1 MSSAPPSRGSAGAL
15 FPLWAADVPA
25 AAENESWTA
34 GRWARILT
42 DGFRCHTPCAC
53 RKSNPDIL
61 VVQSTQDRT
70 AENASSSLNGSR
82 RWRILV
88 QR

>member
-1 MSSAPPSRGSAGAL
+1 MFQTSEPILYDLPATLHKWESLEVKRSGQSIGSMQIWEG
-15 FPLWAADVPA
+15 
-25 AAENESWTA
+25 
-34 GRWARILT
+34 
-42 DGFRCHTPCAC
+42 CAC

-70 AENASSSLNGSR
+70 AKNVSSALNGAR
-82 RWRILV
+82 CRRILV